1 MAEGLIYVYQRFQ
14 GGPRRARSKDA
25 SYVTQHPPA
34 AAKNKFM
41 EKHCGV
47 FCSMAQVWEFVAEQ
61 AIEMILERHHGGCLY
76 RLNDIEDIMKLVR

>member
-1 MAEGLIYVYQRFQ
+1 MYTSAFRERLGALIETRT
-14 GGPRRARSKDA
+14 RH
-25 SYVTQHPPA
+25 YVTQHPPA